1 MIGYITIGTND
12 LPRAAAFYDTLFAE
26 IGAGRLRES
35 DRSIAWGTRADAPA
49 LGVCKP
55 FDLQPATAGN
65 GTMIAL
71 KMDAKAQ
78 VDALLLRHQVAHA
91 AYLGRLDAVRAVAAR
106 AAGSAPG
113 SEAWVNAHVV
123 LSRLD
128 KIRDDS
134 VAAVRAF
141 DGLIADASAGDSGL
155 VALLT
160 DAQKPVL
167 DDVAAQNDEIGRLS
181 RLIGE

>member
-1 MIGYITIGTND
+1 MPIIKPILRLTPLILLASCGSIDGQFPSLERRAYENNDPITAPIT
-12 LPRAAAFYDTLFAE
+12 PPTAPVSMPVA
-26 IGAGRLRES
+26 LR
-35 DRSIAWGTRADAPA
+35 
-49 LGVCKP
+49 
-55 FDLQPATAGN
+55 
-65 GTMIAL
+65 
-71 KMDAKAQ
+71 AQ
-78 VDALLLRHQVAHA
+78 VDALLSQHKNAHA
-91 AYLGRLDAVRAVAAR
+91 AYLERLDAVRA
-106 AAGSAPG
+106 AGSAPV
-113 SEAWVNAHVV
+113 SEGCVNANVI

-128 KIRDDS
+128 KMRDDS

-141 DGLIADASAGDSGL
+141 DGLIADANAGDSGL

>member
-1 MIGYITIGTND
+1 MSIIKQMLRLLPLILLASCGSIDGQFPSLERRAYESNDAITAPIT
-12 LPRAAAFYDTLFAE
+12 PPAAPVSMSVEL
-26 IGAGRLRES
+26 
-35 DRSIAWGTRADAPA
+35 
-49 LGVCKP
+49 
-55 FDLQPATAGN
+55 
-65 GTMIAL
+65 
-71 KMDAKAQ
+71 KAQ
-78 VDALLLRHQVAHA
+78 VDALLSRHKIAHA
-91 AYLGRLDAVRAVAAR
+91 AYLERLDAVRSVAAR

-113 SEAWVNAHVV
+113 SEAWVNGHVI

-141 DGLIADASAGDSGL
+141 DGLIADANAGDSGL

-160 DAQKPVL
+160 DAQKPVA
-167 DDVAAQNDEIGRLS
+167 DDVAAQNDEIRRLS

>member
-1 MIGYITIGTND
+1 MLRLMPLILLASCGSIDGQFPSLERRAYENVDTITAPITPPAAPVS
-12 LPRAAAFYDTLFAE
+12 LPVE
-26 IGAGRLRES
+26 LR
-35 DRSIAWGTRADAPA
+35 
-49 LGVCKP
+49 
-55 FDLQPATAGN
+55 
-65 GTMIAL
+65 
-71 KMDAKAQ
+71 AQ
-78 VDALLLRHQVAHA
+78 VDALLARHQIAHA
-91 AYLGRLDAVRAVAAR
+91 AYLERLDAVRAVAAR

-141 DGLIADASAGDSGL
+141 DGLIADANAGDSGL
-155 VALLT
+155 AEMLT
-160 DAQKPVL
+160 DAQKPVA
-167 DDVAAQNDEIGRLS
+167 DDVAAQNDEIRRLS

>member
-1 MIGYITIGTND
+1 ME
-12 LPRAAAFYDTLFAE
+12 L
-26 IGAGRLRES
+26 
-35 DRSIAWGTRADAPA
+35 
-49 LGVCKP
+49 
-55 FDLQPATAGN
+55 
-65 GTMIAL
+65 
-71 KMDAKAQ
+71 KAQ
-78 VDALLLRHQVAHA
+78 VDALLARHQVAHA
-91 AYLGRLDAVRAVAAR
+91 AYLERVDAVGAVAAR

-113 SEAWVNAHVV
+113 SEAWVNAHVT

-141 DGLIADASAGDSGL
+141 DTLIADANAGDSGL

-160 DAQKPVL
+160 DAQKPVA
-167 DDVAAQNDEIGRLS
+167 DDVAAQNDEIRRLS

>member
-1 MIGYITIGTND
+1 MSIIKPMLRLMPLILLASCGSIDGQFPSLERRAYENNDAITAPIT
-12 LPRAAAFYDTLFAE
+12 PPAAPVSMSVEL
-26 IGAGRLRES
+26 
-35 DRSIAWGTRADAPA
+35 
-49 LGVCKP
+49 
-55 FDLQPATAGN
+55 
-65 GTMIAL
+65 
-71 KMDAKAQ
+71 KAQ
-78 VDALLLRHQVAHA
+78 VDALLARHQVAHA
-91 AYLGRLDAVRAVAAR
+91 AYLERLDAVRAVAAR

-113 SEAWVNAHVV
+113 SEAWVNAHVT

-141 DGLIADASAGDSGL
+141 DSLIADANAGDSGL

-160 DAQKPVL
+160 DAQKPVV
-167 DDVAAQNDEIGRLS
+167 DDVAAQNDAIRRLS

>member
-1 MIGYITIGTND
+1 MSIIKPMLRLMPLILLASCGSIDGQFPSLERRAYENNDAITAPIT
-12 LPRAAAFYDTLFAE
+12 PPAAPVSMSVEL
-26 IGAGRLRES
+26 
-35 DRSIAWGTRADAPA
+35 
-49 LGVCKP
+49 
-55 FDLQPATAGN
+55 
-65 GTMIAL
+65 
-71 KMDAKAQ
+71 KAQ
-78 VDALLLRHQVAHA
+78 VDALLARHQVAHA
-91 AYLGRLDAVRAVAAR
+91 AYLERLDAVRAVAAR

-113 SEAWVNAHVV
+113 SEAWVNAHVT

-141 DGLIADASAGDSGL
+141 DGLIADANAGDSGL

-160 DAQKPVL
+160 DAQKPAL
-167 DDVAAQNDEIGRLS
+167 DDVAAQNDEIRRLS

>member
-1 MIGYITIGTND
+1 MSIIKPMLRLMPLILLASCGSIDGQFPSLERRAYENNDAITAPIT
-12 LPRAAAFYDTLFAE
+12 PPAAPVSMPVEL
-26 IGAGRLRES
+26 
-35 DRSIAWGTRADAPA
+35 
-49 LGVCKP
+49 
-55 FDLQPATAGN
+55 
-65 GTMIAL
+65 
-71 KMDAKAQ
+71 KAQ
-78 VDALLLRHQVAHA
+78 VDALLARHKIAHA
-91 AYLGRLDAVRAVAAR
+91 AYLERVDAVGAVAAR

-113 SEAWVNAHVV
+113 SEAWVNAHVT

-141 DGLIADASAGDSGL
+141 DTLIADANAGDSGL

-160 DAQKPVL
+160 DAQKPVA
-167 DDVAAQNDEIGRLS
+167 DDVAAQNDEIRRLS

>member
-1 MIGYITIGTND
+1 MSIIKPMLRLTPLILLASCGSIEGRFPSLERRSYENVDAITAPIT
-12 LPRAAAFYDTLFAE
+12 LPAAPVSMPVEL
-26 IGAGRLRES
+26 
-35 DRSIAWGTRADAPA
+35 
-49 LGVCKP
+49 
-55 FDLQPATAGN
+55 
-65 GTMIAL
+65 
-71 KMDAKAQ
+71 KAQ
-78 VDALLLRHQVAHA
+78 VDALLLRHQVAQA

-128 KIRDDS
+128 KMRDDS

-160 DAQKPVL
+160 DAQKPVA
-167 DDVAAQNDEIGRLS
+167 DDVAVQNDEIRRLS

>member
-1 MIGYITIGTND
+1 MSIIKPMLRLTPLILLASCGSIEGRFPSLERRAYENVGAIDAAVTPPAAPVS
-12 LPRAAAFYDTLFAE
+12 LPVEL
-26 IGAGRLRES
+26 S
-35 DRSIAWGTRADAPA
+35 
-49 LGVCKP
+49 
-55 FDLQPATAGN
+55 
-65 GTMIAL
+65 
-71 KMDAKAQ
+71 AQ
-78 VDALLLRHQVAHA
+78 VDALLLRHKVAHA

-113 SEAWVNAHVV
+113 SEGWVNAHVV

-128 KIRDDS
+128 KMRDDS

-141 DGLIADASAGDSGL
+141 DSLIADASAGDSGL

-160 DAQKPVL
+160 EAQKPVL
-167 DDVAAQNDEIGRLS
+167 DDVAAQNDEIRRLS

>member
-1 MIGYITIGTND
+1 MSIIKPMLRMTPLILLASCGSIEGRFPSLERRSYENVDAITAPIT
-12 LPRAAAFYDTLFAE
+12 PPAAPVSMPVEL
-26 IGAGRLRES
+26 
-35 DRSIAWGTRADAPA
+35 
-49 LGVCKP
+49 
-55 FDLQPATAGN
+55 
-65 GTMIAL
+65 
-71 KMDAKAQ
+71 KAQ

-128 KIRDDS
+128 KMRDDS

-160 DAQKPVL
+160 DAQKPVA
-167 DDVAAQNDEIGRLS
+167 DDVAVQNDEIRRLS

>member
-1 MIGYITIGTND
+1 MSIIKPMLRLMPLILLASCGSIDGQFPSLERRAYENNDAITAPITPPAAPVS
-12 LPRAAAFYDTLFAE
+12 LPVEL
-26 IGAGRLRES
+26 
-35 DRSIAWGTRADAPA
+35 
-49 LGVCKP
+49 
-55 FDLQPATAGN
+55 
-65 GTMIAL
+65 
-71 KMDAKAQ
+71 KAQ
-78 VDALLLRHQVAHA
+78 VDALLARHQIAHA
-91 AYLGRLDAVRAVAAR
+91 AYLERRDAVRAVAAR

-141 DGLIADASAGDSGL
+141 DGLIADANAGDSGL
-155 VALLT
+155 AALLT
-160 DAQKPVL
+160 DVQKPVV
-167 DDVAAQNDEIGRLS
+167 DDVAAQNDEIRRLS

>member
-1 MIGYITIGTND
+1 MSIIKPTLRLLPLILLASCGSIDGQFPSLERRAYENNDAITAPIT
-12 LPRAAAFYDTLFAE
+12 PPAAPVSMPVE
-26 IGAGRLRES
+26 LR
-35 DRSIAWGTRADAPA
+35 
-49 LGVCKP
+49 
-55 FDLQPATAGN
+55 
-65 GTMIAL
+65 
-71 KMDAKAQ
+71 AQ
-78 VDALLLRHQVAHA
+78 VDALLSRHKIAHA
-91 AYLGRLDAVRAVAAR
+91 AYLERLDAVRSVAAR

-113 SEAWVNAHVV
+113 SEAWVNGHVI

-141 DGLIADASAGDSGL
+141 DGLIADANAGDSGL

-160 DAQKPVL
+160 DAQKPAL
-167 DDVAAQNDEIGRLS
+167 DDVAAQNDEIRRLS